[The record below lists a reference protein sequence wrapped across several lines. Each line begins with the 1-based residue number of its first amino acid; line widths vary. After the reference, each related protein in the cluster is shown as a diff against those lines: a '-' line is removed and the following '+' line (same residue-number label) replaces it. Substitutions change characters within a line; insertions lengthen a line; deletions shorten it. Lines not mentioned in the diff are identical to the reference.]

1 MTLRLITASLLVV
14 LAVVPTAA
22 AGSRPTRP
30 VAAPP
35 DAFERAVARAE
46 SSSPDAFERAV
57 ARAESSSPDAFM
69 RYVGSHPNGTIAD
82 HPDAFAGVAAS
93 VPRTGI
99 SATNVEDGSW
109 PSLPVTVLLAGIAVL
124 GLAVLLRQRL
134 SRRLRMRGA
143 AAR

>member
-14 LAVVPTAA
+14 LAVVPAAA
-22 AGSRPTRP
+22 AGSRPARP

-46 SSSPDAFERAV
+46 SSSPDAF
-57 ARAESSSPDAFM
+57 M
-69 RYVGSHPNGTIAD
+69 RYLGNHPNGTTSD
-82 HPDAFAGVAAS
+82 HPDAFAGVAAA
-93 VPRTGI
+93 VPRTGL
-99 SATNVEDGSW
+99 SATSVEDGSW
-109 PSLPVTVLLAGIAVL
+109 PSLQVTLLLAGIAVL

-134 SRRLRMRGA
+134 RRRLPMRGA

>member
-14 LAVVPTAA
+14 LAVPPTAA
-22 AGSRPTRP
+22 AGSRPARP

-46 SSSPDAFERAV
+46 SSSPDAF
-57 ARAESSSPDAFM
+57 M
-69 RYVGSHPNGTIAD
+69 RYVGNHPNGTIAD
-82 HPDAFAGVAAS
+82 HPDAFAGIAAA

-99 SATNVEDGSW
+99 SATSIEDGSW
-109 PSLPVTVLLAGIAVL
+109 PSLQVTVLLAGIAML
-124 GLAVLLRQRL
+124 GLAVLRRQRL
-134 SRRLRMRGA
+134 RRWLRIRGA